1 MSALSPRPS
10 PATAGEGSAVPDPPS
25 PLMERGPGGEV
36 GVLRVV
42 LLLLITASASA
53 APLTRFEQVEV
64 LGLCPSKHALVQVE
78 RTLDLPY
85 RFDDVRL
92 VLRSPESLA
101 SLGASD
107 VLDEALIQRL
117 KRAGLRPLYEVEV
130 RERLAARRAEL
141 DANGCSPGQPLA
153 VPADT
158 PLAVEFTLGETAY
171 ALKITVEG
179 SHLLARLT
187 RRGPDAHDDTGE
199 AKRALPTYIEGKRT
213 PKSFRP
219 ERLTQV
225 LAFPEASLLVV
236 VIRTNDPPR
245 YEVPAVDV
253 VVTFRL

>member
-1 MSALSPRPS
+1 MISI
-10 PATAGEGSAVPDPPS
+10 
-25 PLMERGPGGEV
+25 
-36 GVLRVV
+36 
-42 LLLLITASASA
+42 LLLLFATSLSA

-64 LGLCPSKHALVQVE
+64 LGLCPAKHALVLVE

-107 VLDEALIQRL
+107 VLDEGLVQRL
-117 KRAGLRPLYEVEV
+117 KREGLRPLYDVEV
-130 RERLAARRAEL
+130 RERLAARRTEL
-141 DANGCSPGQPLA
+141 DANGCSPGQPIV
-153 VPADT
+153 VPVDA
-158 PLAVEFTLGETAY
+158 PLAVEFTLAETTY
-171 ALKITVEG
+171 ALKVTVEG
-179 SHLLARLT
+179 SHLVARLA
-187 RRGPDAHDDTGE
+187 RRGPDGRGEAGE
-199 AKRALPTYIEGKRT
+199 AKRALPGYIEGKRT

-219 ERLTQV
+219 ERLGQV
-225 LAFPEASLLVV
+225 LAFPGANLLVV